1 MLSTLEAPRSRALTA
16 IEFEPLTPNLV
27 ILGSL
32 ASRSQN
38 KQLTKSGAAVPYTM
52 TGRDGIS
59 NQTYQYQTDQNYST
73 AATLR
78 ESDERPGSTCVAGSG
93 IGSYSGTTTGTDT
106 GKTGVIQLTSSGQV
120 CRYPTG
126 SAVQNTTTSGNA
138 SYGSMFGP
146 QIWSKPFVGTSG
158 QAVSYQWKAA
168 TGSDDYEVY
177 GFLVRVNPGSE
188 CSTSTDYGLVNPT
201 TTHSI
206 LTYSRGKSAA
216 WTSASGS
223 ISENGCYRFR
233 FVGGTFDQT
242 GGFAL
247 GATFYIYGVTLGD
260 AQTLTFA
267 QPADLISSSSNQTV
281 NLSVTSNASGAT
293 ITYASTTT
301 SVCTVNSSGVVT
313 VLANRTGNCSINA
326 DSAAISTYGA
336 ATTVSRTFVV
346 QAAATA
352 PVSSGG
358 DLVSGTQSVCST
370 LTAQL
375 GTWGTGGAAY
385 IGQPAYQWKRNGV
398 AIIGATL
405 NTYVAQAADDG
416 NAISYDISR
425 TNSVGTTTVTSNSVV
440 IKDTRLSG
448 ITLSSGSLSPS
459 FASCTF
465 TYTSTTSTRNLTVT
479 PTSSSSG
486 STITVDGVSV
496 ISGSASSTITLNFG
510 SNVIPIVVTNN
521 SVTQTTNLTVT
532 YSAAPDVTISSPT
545 SITGTSA
552 TLTGSVIANGQ
563 TTTGLNFFLSTS
575 SDFLTD
581 SRTVS
586 ATPTSATGY
595 GSTSLSAN
603 VTSLTSET
611 TYYVKLSATNGTGT
625 SVTNTFSFVTPAA
638 PQATTSSASSLTA
651 TNATLNGAV
660 VGNGDPSG
668 TDTTVF
674 FQYSTSSSL
683 ATYTEVAASTN
694 GTIAKGTLTSSNVS
708 KTLTGLTTGSTYYF
722 RVKATNNY
730 GTNYGSILSF
740 TLVDTPTVST
750 SAPTGSNLLSTS
762 VILTGTVNAN
772 SDPTTSIL
780 FKWGTTNNPTT
791 DLTPIP
797 TSVSG
802 NSATNV
808 QAELIGLTKNTTYY
822 YKLVAVNSK
831 GTASSSVI
839 SFTTAQDPVPTAV
852 LSAPST
858 TLTNAPFTIFI
869 QFSENVTG
877 FASSD
882 VVVSGATGWT
892 KASTA
897 LEISSSYYSIQ
908 MTPSS
913 PAPTASTI
921 TISMAANVV
930 TDSGGQGNTIASNI
944 TVVTTATL
952 AAPNITYPSSSY
964 TLTYGTTI
972 TTSSPSNSGGIIAS
986 WSGTL
991 PAGLSLDTATGDIS
1005 GTPTSVASA
1014 TNYSITATNT
1024 TGSSTYSISFTVDRR
1039 PITVTATAK
1048 TKTVGD
1054 PDPTLTYTI
1063 TSGNL
1068 YSSDTLTGTLSR
1080 TSGETVSG
1088 GPYAINQNTLTSANN
1103 PNYTITFV
1111 SANLTISAT
1120 PVAAPNI
1127 SISPSLFTFTTGSA
1141 ITSITPTNSGG
1152 AAASWAISPSL
1163 PTGLAISASTGVISG
1178 TPTVTL
1184 SATTFTV
1191 TATNATSSGTATLS
1205 ITVVSGVTVSG
1216 APSTVSASAT
1226 GTTTASLV
1234 FSAPASNGGA
1244 TIESYTAMSTPGSLT
1259 FVLVQAGSG
1268 TFLITGLNPDVE
1280 YTFTIR
1286 AFNSA
1291 GASAWSA
1298 VSPAIRT
1305 SRTAEQQAAANLAEQ
1320 KEAERLH
1327 AERVDACRWKA
1338 DNELLGK
1345 KEMTEYRLME
1355 CEMPMKKVTS
1365 FYSALDEVLVIDSST
1380 TFIFTQYKINPT
1392 ITTIFDKYAFI
1403 EKITGPTPVN
1413 VYARQMVSYQLIPA
1427 ETPQKTL
1434 VFSKVI
1440 ALPTDK
1446 RDTIGKIQTIFE
1458 LQTIIAEARKR
1469 LVELTTGITQ
1479 PATR

>member
-1 MLSTLEAPRSRALTA
+1 MEAPSSKAVTS
-16 IEFEPLTPNLV
+16 IEFESLSPALV
-27 ILGSL
+27 VLGSL

-52 TGRDGIS
+52 TGRDGIT
-59 NQTYQYQTDQNYST
+59 NLTYQYQTDQNYST

-126 SAVQNTTTSGNA
+126 SSVQNQTTSGNA

-146 QIWSKPFVGTSG
+146 QIWSKPFVGASG

-168 TGSDDYEVY
+168 MGADDYEVY
-177 GFLVRVNPGSE
+177 GFLVKIDAQSG
-188 CSTSTDYGLVNPT
+188 CTTSTDYGLVNPT

-206 LTYSRGKSAA
+206 LTYSRGKNAS

-223 ISENGCYRFR
+223 ISDNGCYRFR

-267 QPADLISSSSNQTV
+267 QPADLIASSSNQTV
-281 NLSVTSNASGAT
+281 NLSVTSNAPGAT

-301 SVCTVNSSGVVT
+301 GVCTVNSSGVVT
-313 VLANRTGNCSINA
+313 VLANQTGNCSINA

-346 QAAATA
+346 RAAATA
-352 PVSSGG
+352 PISSGG

-375 GTWGTGGAAY
+375 GTWGTGGADY
-385 IGQPAYQWKRNGV
+385 IGSPAYQWKRNGV
-398 AIIGATL
+398 AIIGATS
-405 NTYVAQAADDG
+405 NTYVARVADVG
-416 NAISYDISR
+416 NALSYDISR
-425 TNSVGTTTVTSNSVV
+425 KNSVGTTTVSSNSVV
-440 IKDTRLSG
+440 IKDTSLSG
-448 ITLSSGSLSPS
+448 ISLSSGTLSPS
-459 FASCTF
+459 FATCTF
-465 TYTSTTSTRNLTVT
+465 SYTSSTATRTLTIT
-479 PTSSSSG
+479 PTATASD
-486 STITVDGVSV
+486 STITVDGTGV

-510 SNVIPIVVTNN
+510 TNVIPIVVTNN
-521 SVTQTTNLTVT
+521 SVTQTTNISIS
-532 YSAAPDVTISSPT
+532 YAAAPDVSISSPT

-552 TLTGSVIANGQ
+552 TLVGSVVANGQ
-563 TTTGLNFFLSTS
+563 TTNNLNFFLSTS
-575 SDFLTD
+575 ADFLTD

-586 ATPTSATGY
+586 ASPTSATGY
-595 GSTSLSAN
+595 SSTSLTAS
-603 VTSLTSET
+603 VSSLSSET
-611 TYYVKLSATNGTGT
+611 TYYVKLSATNGSGT
-625 SVTNTFSFVTPAA
+625 SVTNTFTFVTPAA
-638 PQATTSSASSLTA
+638 PQATTSSATLLSA
-651 TNATLNGAV
+651 TSATLNGAV
-660 VGNGDPSG
+660 VANGDVSG
-668 TDTTVF
+668 TDTTVY
-674 FQYSTSSSL
+674 FQYSTSPSL
-683 ATYTEVAASTN
+683 ATYTEVSASTN
-694 GTIAKGTLTSSNVS
+694 GTIAKGTLTSTNVA
-708 KTLTGLTTGSTYYF
+708 KALTGLSTGQTYYF
-722 RVKATNNY
+722 RVKASNNY

-740 TLVDTPTVST
+740 TLTDSPTVTT

-762 VILTGTVNAN
+762 VVLTGTVNAN
-772 SDPTTSIL
+772 ADPTTSIL

-802 NSATNV
+802 NSTTNV
-808 QAELIGLTKNTTYY
+808 QAELTGLTKNTTYY

-852 LSAPST
+852 LSAPAT
-858 TLTNAPFTIFI
+858 TLTNVPFTIYI

-877 FASSD
+877 FSSSD

-892 KASTA
+892 KAGTP
-897 LEISSSYYSIQ
+897 LEISGSYYSIQ

-913 PAPTASTI
+913 PAPAASTI

-952 AAPNITYPSSSY
+952 AAPNISYPGSSY
-964 TLTYGTTI
+964 TLTYGTSI
-972 TTSSPSNSGGIIAS
+972 TTISPSNTGGIIAS
-986 WSGTL
+986 WSGTV
-991 PAGLSLDTATGDIS
+991 PAGLSLDSTTGDIT
-1005 GTPTSVASA
+1005 GTPTAVATA
-1014 TNYSITATNT
+1014 TSYSITATNT
-1024 TGSSTYSISFTVDRR
+1024 TGSSSYSISFTVNRR

-1048 TKTVGD
+1048 SKNEGD
-1054 PDPTLTYTI
+1054 SDPLLNYSI
-1063 TSGNL
+1063 TSGSL
-1068 YSSDTLTGTLSR
+1068 YSSDTLTGSLSR
-1080 TSGETVSG
+1080 ASGETASG
-1088 GPYAINQNTLTSANN
+1088 GPYAITQNTLTSVNN

-1111 SANLTISAT
+1111 SANLTIS
-1120 PVAAPNI
+1120 VSSSLLAPNI
-1127 SISPSLFTFTTGSA
+1127 SISPTSVTLTTNVAMSDV
-1141 ITSITPTNSGG
+1141 TPTNSGG
-1152 AAASWAISPSL
+1152 AASSWSITPTL
-1163 PTGLAISASTGVISG
+1163 PTGLAFSTSTGVISG

-1184 SATTFTV
+1184 SATPFTV
-1191 TATNATSSGTATLS
+1191 RATNATDSATATIS
-1205 ITVVSGVTVSG
+1205 ITVVTSVTVPG
-1216 APSTVSASAT
+1216 APSIVSATTT
-1226 GTTTASLV
+1226 GTSTATLV
-1234 FSAPASNGGA
+1234 FSAPASSGGA

-1268 TFLITGLNPDVE
+1268 TIMITGLDPDVE
-1280 YTFTIR
+1280 YSFTVR

-1291 GASAWSA
+1291 GPSAWSA
-1298 VSPAIRT
+1298 ASASIRT
-1305 SRTAEQQAAANLAEQ
+1305 SRTAAQQQAADYAAQ

-1345 KEMTEYRLME
+1345 KEITEYRLME
-1355 CEMPMKKVTS
+1355 CEMPMKKVES
-1365 FYSALDEVLVIDSST
+1365 FYSALNEVLAIDSST

-1392 ITTIFDKYAFI
+1392 ITFIFDKYAFI
-1403 EKITGPTPVN
+1403 DKVTSPAPVN
-1413 VYARQMVSYQLIPA
+1413 VYARQMVSFQLIPA
-1427 ETPQKTL
+1427 STPQKTL
-1434 VFSKVI
+1434 IFSKTM
-1440 ALPTDK
+1440 ALPVDK

-1469 LVELTTGITQ
+1469 LVELTIGFTPT
-1479 PATR
+1479 ASR

>member
-1 MLSTLEAPRSRALTA
+1 METPHSKAATPIT
-16 IEFEPLTPNLV
+16 FEPLSPGLV
-27 ILGSL
+27 ILGAL

-38 KQLTKSGAAVPYTM
+38 KQLTKSGVSVPYTM
-52 TGRDGIS
+52 TGRDGIT

-73 AATLR
+73 TATLR
-78 ESDERPGSTCVAGSG
+78 ESDERPGNSCAAGSG

-126 SAVQNTTTSGNA
+126 SSVQNQTTSANA

-146 QIWSKPFVGTSG
+146 QIWSTPFEGTSG

-177 GFLVRVNPGSE
+177 GFLVKVNPQSGCTS
-188 CSTSTDYGLVNPT
+188 STDYGLVNPT

-223 ISENGCYRFR
+223 ISDSGCYRFR

-247 GATFYIYGVTLGD
+247 GATFYIHGVSLGD

-267 QPADLISSSSNQTV
+267 QPADLITSSSNQTV
-281 NLSVTSNASGAT
+281 NLSVSSNASGAT

-313 VLANRTGNCSINA
+313 VLANQTGNCSISA
-326 DSAAISTYGA
+326 DSVAISSYGA
-336 ATTVSRTFVV
+336 ATTASRTFVIR
-346 QAAATA
+346 AAATA
-352 PVSSGG
+352 PISSGG

-370 LTAQL
+370 LTAEL
-375 GTWGTGGAAY
+375 GTWGTGGADY
-385 IGQPAYQWKRNGV
+385 VGQPAYQWKRNGV
-398 AIIGATL
+398 AIIGGTS
-405 NTYVAQAADDG
+405 NTYVAQAADIG

-425 TNSVGTTTVTSNSVV
+425 TNSVGTTTVSSNSVV

-448 ITLSSGSLSPS
+448 ISLSSGTLSPS

-465 TYTSTTSTRNLTVT
+465 SYTTTTSTRQVT
-479 PTSSSSG
+479 ITPSASSG
-486 STITVDGVSV
+486 SSTITVDGAGV
-496 ISGSASSTITLNFG
+496 ISGNASSSITLNFG
-510 SNVIPIVVTNN
+510 TNVIPIIVTNN
-521 SVTQTTNLTVT
+521 SVTQTTNISIS
-532 YSAAPDVTISSPT
+532 YSASPDVSISAPT

-552 TLTGSVIANGQ
+552 TLVGSVIANGQ
-563 TTTGLNFFLSTS
+563 NTTNLNFFLSTS

-581 SRTVS
+581 SRTIS
-586 ATPTSATGY
+586 ASPTSATGY
-595 GSTSLSAN
+595 NSTSLSASI
-603 VTSLTSET
+603 TSLTSET

-638 PQATTSSASSLTA
+638 PQATTSSATSLGATTA
-651 TNATLNGAV
+651 PLNGAV
-660 VGNGDPSG
+660 VGHGDVSG

-683 ATYTEVAASTN
+683 ATYTEVSASTN
-694 GTIAKGTLTSSNVS
+694 GTITKGTLSSLNVS
-708 KTLTGLTTGSTYYF
+708 KALTGLSTGETYYF
-722 RVKATNNY
+722 RVKASNNY

-740 TLVDTPTVST
+740 ILVDTPTVST

-808 QAELIGLTKNTTYY
+808 QAELTGLTKNTTYY
-822 YKLVAVNSK
+822 YKLVAINSK
-831 GTASSSVI
+831 GTATSSVI

-852 LSAPST
+852 LSAPAT

-877 FASSD
+877 FSSAD

-892 KASTA
+892 KAGTA
-897 LEISSSYYSIQ
+897 LEISSSYFSIQ

-952 AAPNITYPSSSY
+952 AAPDISYPNSSY

-972 TTSSPSNSGGIIAS
+972 TTISPSNSGGIIAS
-986 WSGTL
+986 WSGSV
-991 PAGLSLDTATGDIS
+991 PAGLSLNTSTGDIT
-1005 GTPTSVASA
+1005 GTSTVVSTSSS
-1014 TNYSITATNT
+1014 YSITATNA
-1024 TGSSTYSISFTVDRR
+1024 TGSSTYSISFTVNRR
-1039 PITVTATAK
+1039 PITVTAAAK
-1048 TKTVGD
+1048 TKTEGN
-1054 PDPTLTYTI
+1054 PDPTLTYSI

-1080 TSGETVSG
+1080 ASGETVSG
-1088 GPYAINQNTLTSANN
+1088 GPYAINQNTLTTENN
-1103 PNYTITFV
+1103 ANYTITFV

-1120 PVAAPNI
+1120 
-1127 SISPSLFTFTTGSA
+1127 
-1141 ITSITPTNSGG
+1141 
-1152 AAASWAISPSL
+1152 
-1163 PTGLAISASTGVISG
+1163 
-1178 TPTVTL
+1178 
-1184 SATTFTV
+1184 
-1191 TATNATSSGTATLS
+1191 SSGTVTSA
-1205 ITVVSGVTVSG
+1205 VTVSG
-1216 APSTVSASAT
+1216 APSIVSAAAT
-1226 GTTTASLV
+1226 GTTTASV
-1234 FSAPASNGGA
+1234 SFSAPASNGGA
-1244 TIESYTAMSTPGSLT
+1244 NIESYTVMSTPGSIT

-1268 TFLITGLNPDVE
+1268 TFSITGLDPDVE
-1280 YTFTIR
+1280 YSFTVR

-1298 VSPAIRT
+1298 ASASIRT
-1305 SRTAEQQAAANLAEQ
+1305 SRTIAQQQAADEAAR
-1320 KEAERLH
+1320 KESERLH
-1327 AERVDACRWKA
+1327 AERVNACRWKA

-1345 KEMTEYRLME
+1345 KVITEYRLME
-1355 CEMPMKKVTS
+1355 CEMPMQKVES
-1365 FYSALDEVLVIDSST
+1365 FYLALNEVLAIDSST

-1392 ITTIFDKYAFI
+1392 LTFIFDKYAFI
-1403 EKITGPTPVN
+1403 DKITSPAPVN
-1413 VYARQMVSYQLIPA
+1413 VYARQMVSFQLIPVS
-1427 ETPQKTL
+1427 TPQKTL
-1434 VFSKVI
+1434 VFSKTM
-1440 ALPTDK
+1440 ALPVDR
-1446 RDTIGKIQTIFE
+1446 RDTISKIQTIFE

-1469 LVELTTGITQ
+1469 LVELTVGTVR